1 MNISIF
7 SLGQENLPD
16 VRPLFDHFIYKNKT
30 KPPART
36 AALQMFFRKVLAIVT
51 SHQKFAI
58 YLFRS
63 FKIYFSDITKLEL
76 VSKTRAFNKN
86 QKQMYLAQ

>member
-1 MNISIF
+1 M
-7 SLGQENLPD
+7 
-16 VRPLFDHFIYKNKT
+16 FDHYLTTLYIKIKQTPPRKNSSI
-30 KPPART
+30 ADERI
-36 AALQMFFRKVLAIVT
+36 RKVLAIVT

-76 VSKTRAFNKN
+76 VSKTLAFNKN